1 MELEILCPTGN
12 VNKGYIFGTRNTPAI
27 CPTGYMLTRGIYWK
41 LGIFLLSVLQVMLT
55 RGIYWKLGIFLLSV
69 LQVMLTRGFIFGTKN
84 TPGIRPTGKNYS
96 IINRTAVTEQRRFR
110 TKLIGI

>member
-12 VNKGYIFGTRNTPAI
+12 VNKGYILETRNISAI

-55 RGIYWKLGIFLLSV
+55 RGY
-69 LQVMLTRGFIFGTKN
+69 IFGTEN
-84 TPGIRPTGKNYS
+84 THGVRPTGKNYS
-96 IINRTAVTEQRRFR
+96 IINRTTVTEQRRFR
-110 TKLIGI
+110 TKLNGK

>member
-27 CPTGYMLTRGIYWK
+27 CPTGYMITRGIYWK

-55 RGIYWKLGIFLLSV
+55 RGY
-69 LQVMLTRGFIFGTKN
+69 IFGTKN
-84 TPGIRPTGKNYS
+84 TPGVRPTGKNYS

-110 TKLIGI
+110 TKLNGK